1 MTTAPIAESNDVLA
15 ILAAAAEDETWDTHK
30 DLVSELDQ
38 RTSVERAKGL
48 LARAD
53 RAEPVGVFV
62 GSTVRA
68 QEYIAD
74 LEDAPAIDD
83 WPAVWKTLK
92 THGRIVQVG
101 RGRGQL
107 VMVIDDTPIAS
118 DETPRVA
125 APMPGTRPRGR
136 PAKASTPTKKA
147 AKRRGRP
154 PVQTPAQLALQPRAE
169 GRPTEQ
175 FANAFMAL
183 LEVAMTPLRD
193 ELAEL
198 RQELDRL
205 SEAMAVSTS
214 SSSPTTSWS

>member
-38 RTSVERAKGL
+38 RTSVERAKDL
-48 LARAD
+48 LTRAD

-74 LEDAPAIDD
+74 LDDAPEIDD

-92 THGRIVQVG
+92 AHGRIVQVG
-101 RGRGQL
+101 RGRGKL
-107 VMVIDDTPIAS
+107 VMVIDDTPITA
-118 DETPRVA
+118 DETPRAA
-125 APMPGTRPRGR
+125 APTPGARTRGR
-136 PAKASTPTKKA
+136 PAKTTAPTKKA

-154 PVQTPAQLALQPRAE
+154 AVRTPAQMALQPRAE

-198 RQELDRL
+198 RQELDHL
-205 SEAMAVSTS
+205 SEAMTVS
-214 SSSPTTSWS
+214 SSSSTTSWS